1 MKMPLFKVTVKDSRK
16 GVIIYSTIL
25 LLYAM
30 LIVMMYPI
38 ISDEYSDPLTQGDG
52 ILLEE
57 KGAGDSGE
65 MGYNLSWDPRVGSSY
80 HLAIGAEDAMTY
92 GYFTSFM
99 EGNETDLE
107 LDDLYALID
116 NSSLLS
122 TYGLELMYVGSGT
135 YVEFERANETSF
147 FWVIFLT
154 SDTNLT
160 PISISDAVS
169 TMDLAKTSSF
179 DDYMEDNPMME
190 GFFGDNV
197 VDFSTLEGFVTL
209 EFFSMWLL
217 FLVIFLCIKA
227 GGSVAKHIEDKSMDI
242 LLATGYSRERFL
254 MEKLLAQMVFMVF
267 VSLGAF
273 LGVVLG
279 TIFIGEPVLLGS
291 YAITFLGSIPLA
303 LTFIGLAM
311 LVSVLV
317 DEGARVTALMMG
329 LVVGQYAVMIIANL
343 SNWGDW
349 MKYLS
354 LFSYFNSSELMMD
367 RYLDPI
373 NVIVPLVLF
382 GVFTAVAFFLFRR
395 KEIHA

>member
-1 MKMPLFKVTVKDSRK
+1 MRMPLFKVTVKDSRK
-16 GVIIYSTIL
+16 GVIIYSSIL

-38 ISDEYSDPLTQGDG
+38 ISDEFSDPLAQGEG

-57 KGAGDSGE
+57 MGMGDSGE
-65 MGYNLSWDPRVGSSY
+65 MEYNLSWNPRVGSSF
-80 HLAIGAEDAMTY
+80 HLAMGAEDAMTY
-92 GYFTSFM
+92 GFFTSFM
-99 EGNETDLE
+99 EGNETDLD
-107 LDDLYALID
+107 LDDLGSLIN

-122 TYGLELMYVGSGT
+122 TYGLELMYLGSGT
-135 YVEFERANETSF
+135 HVEFERANETSF
-147 FWVIFLT
+147 FWVFFLV

-160 PISISDAVS
+160 PIAISDVVS
-169 TMDLAKTSSF
+169 TTELIRISSF

-209 EFFSMWLL
+209 EFFGMWLM

-254 MEKLLAQMVFMVF
+254 MEKLLAQMVFMVL

-279 TIFIGEPVLLGS
+279 TIFIGEPVPLGP
-291 YAITFLGSIPLA
+291 YVLVFLGSIPIA

-317 DEGARVTALMMG
+317 DEGAKVTALMMG

-354 LFSYFNSSELMMD
+354 LFSYFNSSELMME
-367 RYLDPI
+367 RYLDPV
-373 NVIVPLVLF
+373 NVVVPLILF
-382 GVFTAVAFFLFRR
+382 GVFTGVAFFLFRR